1 MTTPGATSLQN
12 PQGIGMTSERTR
24 RRMIERLREQGVS
37 DEAVLEI
44 LFQVP
49 RHWFVDEALAHR
61 TYDNVS
67 LPIGYGQTLSNSYT
81 VARMTSLLRE
91 ALLDAEALARVRRPV
106 RLGRVLE
113 IGTGSGYQTSVLAH
127 LVRELHTVERIPE
140 LQQKARQRCRQQGLA
155 GISFHVSDGHW
166 GLAAHAPYQ
175 GIICTAA
182 PEAIPEALLEQLSPD
197 GGTLV
202 IPVGAGEEQQLMRI
216 RREGSD
222 WQEEWVEPVCFVP
235 LVADPAAA
243 PRGRS

>member
-1 MTTPGATSLQN
+1 MTTPGATPLQT

-61 TYDNVS
+61 TYDDVS

-91 ALLDAEALARVRRPV
+91 ALLDEGALAKVRRPV

-140 LQQKARQRCRQQGLA
+140 LQRKARQRCRQQGLA

-166 GLAAHAPYQ
+166 GLEAHAPYE

-182 PEAIPEALLEQLSPD
+182 PGTVPEALLNQLSPE

-202 IPVGAGEEQQLMRI
+202 IPVGEGAAQHLMRI
-216 RREGSD
+216 RRDGSD
-222 WQEEWVEPVCFVP
+222 WLEEWIEPVCFVP
-235 LVADPAAA
+235 LVAGPAAS
-243 PRGRS
+243 RGGRS